1 MWEVLTMCTKLMAP
15 LIKLIIVSQTAG
27 MLHTTKAGVAT
38 ATIEANTATARAIP
52 NTPLDCE
59 NE

>member
-1 MWEVLTMCTKLMAP
+1 MCTKLMAP

-38 ATIEANTATARAIP
+38 ATVEANTATARAIP